1 LLAPAATKEENTLS
15 PARYCNATAMSERRD
30 FFHERFLFAILMLLV
45 SLAVWR
51 WLSHLMH
58 RG

>member
-1 LLAPAATKEENTLS
+1 
-15 PARYCNATAMSERRD
+15 MSERRD